1 MMYKRLFIADM
12 MKKFELCYDLV
23 SDKTFL
29 VPDLLPKDQP
39 DLKFNVIPSCFPASS
54 PVSSSA

>member
-1 MMYKRLFIADM
+1 MMCKRLFIVDM
-12 MKKFELCYDLV
+12 MKKFELCYDLKF
-23 SDKTFL
+23 DKTFL

-39 DLKFNVIPSCFPASS
+39 DLKFNVIPSCFPASL